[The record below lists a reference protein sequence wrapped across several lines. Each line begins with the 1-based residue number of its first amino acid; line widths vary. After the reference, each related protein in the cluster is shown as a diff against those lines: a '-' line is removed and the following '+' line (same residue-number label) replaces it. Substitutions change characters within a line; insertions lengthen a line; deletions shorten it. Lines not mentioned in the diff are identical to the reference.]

1 MLILCLFMS
10 KSYLR
15 TDGRT
20 TQNYSLEPHK
30 NQMKNKIDT
39 QSHTQ
44 KLKIFFWYF
53 EMEINFLI
61 TGS

>member
-1 MLILCLFMS
+1 MS

-20 TQNYSLEPHK
+20 THNYSLEPHK

-39 QSHTQ
+39 QSNTQ

-53 EMEINFLI
+53 EISYSKFARDLTNTQTLN
-61 TGS
+61 